1 MFAYCLADFFNLQ
14 LWRTGRP
21 PVYSDVRDGLDD
33 LVAAGVS
40 ACESASEVTFRLY
53 GGWHGQVPESREALR
68 EMTSRAVVALC
79 KRLGRTRVRVEL
91 ADTPVW
97 DRSLILRDTVRVAR
111 LANVPARVE
120 RCDECLRPTD
130 CSVPGLGRWF
140 GGKCPEEGCAV
151 KLPQVSWRHQQKMVD
166 TLLTADALAIA
177 HASMCDAVLV
187 ASDDAD
193 MLPAL
198 FALSASDVEVVRM
211 ARREPRDEYYEGLL
225 ELGGVRTYRW

>member
-14 LWRTGRP
+14 LWPTGRS

-33 LVAAGVS
+33 LVSAGVS
-40 ACESASEVTFRLY
+40 AAGNASEVIFRLY
-53 GGWHGQVPESREALR
+53 GGWHGDVPDSRDALR
-68 EMTSRAVVALC
+68 EMTGRATEALT

-91 ADTPVW
+91 ADTPIW
-97 DRSLILRDTVRVAR
+97 DRSVRLLSTVQIAR

-120 RCDECLRPTD
+120 RCAECVHPSACTVGD
-130 CSVPGLGRWF
+130 LGSWF
-140 GGKCPEEGCAV
+140 GGKCPQEGCPV
-151 KLPQVSWRHQQKMVD
+151 KLPQVAWRHQQKMVD
-166 TLLTADALAIA
+166 SLLTADAVTIA
-177 HASMCDAVLV
+177 HTGLCDVVLI

-198 FALSASDVEVVRM
+198 LALSASDLEAVRM
-211 ARREPRDEYYEGLL
+211 ARRESRHEYYEGLL